1 MVGGGGGGP
10 PGGMNEE
17 YKDDGTGVRAPMEQ

>member
-1 MVGGGGGGP
+1 MVGGEGGQ